1 MKQNIVT
8 SQPAVEPLSLDEVKK
23 NLEIDSTRYDQRLQ
37 NTIKSARQW
46 CEEYANRSLISQV
59 RSQYQDWF
67 YDPCATSQNRN
78 QFIQLMYGPLLSV
91 SGTYVNYV
99 KYYDENDTLQTLAA
113 SEYWVD
119 FASRIPRIY
128 VKTSWPSVKS
138 RPSAVEINYNAGFG
152 TEPDNVPGYFKDAMH
167 LYVAHC
173 FENRVPEIVGA
184 QISRFELGI
193 EKLLNMGTVYQ
204 NAI

>member
-1 MKQNIVT
+1 MKQSVVT
-8 SQPAVEPLSLDEVKK
+8 TQPVNEPIALDEVKK
-23 NLEIDSTRYDQRLQ
+23 NLEIDSTRYDQKLSDLI
-37 NTIKSARQW
+37 TSARQW
-46 CEEYANRSLISQV
+46 CEEYTNRSLISQV

-67 YDPCATSQNRN
+67 YDPCQTSQNRN
-78 QFIQLMYGPLLSV
+78 QFIQLLYGPLLSV

-119 FASRIPRIY
+119 FTSRIPRIY
-128 VKTSWPSVKS
+128 VKTSWPTVKS
-138 RPSAVEINYNAGFG
+138 RPNAVEINFNAGFG
-152 TEPDNVPGYFKDAMH
+152 TDGTFVPGYFKQAMH
-167 LYVAHC
+167 LYVSHC
-173 FENRVPEIVGA
+173 FENRIPEIVGA
-184 QISRFELGI
+184 QISRFEMGI